1 MRYLLLLKRLIKKKS
16 YIAMLLVVPLMVL
29 MLNAVSSA
37 DAGLLTIGIYL
48 PGDDYSSDYLLKDLA
63 DNPGNLRF
71 IFYDNEDS
79 LREDVARQQLTEG
92 WIFPEDLDTAMEQAA
107 LKGKP
112 KQQIEIIIRED
123 GLTHMLAK
131 EVLCS
136 RVYPLVARQK
146 AIDYVS
152 KNVYNGAP
160 TQEQS
165 SHILETFDTYGINGN
180 LFQMGYLDG
189 VDSDSETEDS
199 SYLMMPLRGI
209 LALWLMLLS
218 IAASMYYL
226 EDQSNGLFIWWKTPF
241 GLARDFAYYVVIM
254 LIPSIMV
261 LIGLWYG
268 GVFTSFG
275 RELLAILVYDCVLI
289 VMASIFREIIG
300 SIKGLG
306 IITPILI
313 MSSALLSPVFIDLK
327 EGRSLQR
334 ICPTFHYLYCIHDLY
349 YVKILSIYGL
359 LMVLTWYIIHIV
371 LKNTKLL

>member
-1 MRYLLLLKRLIKKKS
+1 
-16 YIAMLLVVPLMVL
+16 
-29 MLNAVSSA
+29 
-37 DAGLLTIGIYL
+37 
-48 PGDDYSSDYLLKDLA
+48 
-63 DNPGNLRF
+63 
-71 IFYDNEDS
+71 
-79 LREDVARQQLTEG
+79 
-92 WIFPEDLDTAMEQAA
+92 
-107 LKGKP
+107 
-112 KQQIEIIIRED
+112 
-123 GLTHMLAK
+123 
-131 EVLCS
+131 
-136 RVYPLVARQK
+136 
-146 AIDYVS
+146 
-152 KNVYNGAP
+152 
-160 TQEQS
+160 
-165 SHILETFDTYGINGN
+165 
-180 LFQMGYLDG
+180 
-189 VDSDSETEDS
+189 
-199 SYLMMPLRGI
+199 
-209 LALWLMLLS
+209 MLLS